1 MINYLIYTLLIIT
14 FLKIPGLIAYFIA
27 KKRNR
32 GFIEPFAYYL
42 CFSVICDL
50 FLLVTSHYGIFNLY
64 AINIIHLIDAYLLLW
79 IFFKFKKT
87 NTKPKIEYAIAILFT
102 ISWLVENLFIS
113 NINTINYYTVY
124 LIAFYFSFAGADY
137 LISKTFATEQK
148 VTIDARFIFVCGFF
162 IFICIDL
169 ITLPFII
176 PKSNSTLD
184 FYDTIYK
191 VRSIGFSISQLI
203 YNYCIYICLLKM
215 HKHLMR

>member
-1 MINYLIYTLLIIT
+1 MIDILLLIIT
-14 FLKIPGLIAYFIA
+14 FLKIPGLLAYIIA
-27 KKRNR
+27 KKKHAEL
-32 GFIEPFAYYL
+32 IEPFVYYL
-42 CFSVICDL
+42 CFSVICDM
-50 FLLVTSHYGIFNLY
+50 FLVVTSHYSIFNLY
-64 AINIIHLIDAYLLLW
+64 AINTIHLIDSYFMLW
-79 IFFKFKKT
+79 IFLKFKKA
-87 NTKPKIEYAIAILFT
+87 NTKHNIEYVIATLFT

-148 VTIDARFIFVCGFF
+148 VTIDSRFIFVCGFF

-176 PKSNSTLD
+176 PKNSSTFE
-184 FYDTIYK
+184 FYDTIFN
-191 VRSIGFSISQLI
+191 VRSIGFITSQLI

-215 HKHLMR
+215 PKRLMR